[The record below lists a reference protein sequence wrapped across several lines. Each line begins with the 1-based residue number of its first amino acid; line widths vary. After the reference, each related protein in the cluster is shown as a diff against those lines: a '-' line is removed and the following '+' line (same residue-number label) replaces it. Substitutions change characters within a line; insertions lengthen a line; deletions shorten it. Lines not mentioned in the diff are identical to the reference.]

1 MSIIRADSIKNRAG
15 NGAPDFPNGLTV
27 TGIITST
34 TLSAN
39 ITGDLTVTGNVGVG
53 GTITYEDVSNVDS
66 VGIITARAGINVS
79 GGTGIFAGNI
89 NANGN
94 IVGDNSTNISGI
106 NAITATTVSD
116 SKGNLRSIPKQ
127 TNSGS
132 HTLAAT
138 TAGKVL
144 YTDAATTVP
153 NSVFSAGDAVTII
166 NNSGSNQTITQGSGL
181 TLYNAADGATG
192 NRTLAARGMATIW
205 FADASTA
212 YISGA
217 GLS

>member
-192 NRTLAARGMATIW
+192 NRTLAARGLATIW